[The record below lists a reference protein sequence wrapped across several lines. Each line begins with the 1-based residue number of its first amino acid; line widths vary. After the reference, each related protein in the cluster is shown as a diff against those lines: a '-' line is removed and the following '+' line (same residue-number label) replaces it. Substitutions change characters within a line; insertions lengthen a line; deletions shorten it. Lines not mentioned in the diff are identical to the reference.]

1 MAETLSSLNEPRR
14 EASHVARRGRTRH
27 AALQSALAEDCAQ
40 HLLRTQPPPPMA
52 TGIVPQPFRVLSRI
66 RPEHT
71 PSHGPRDSW
80 HSERTIRT
88 RRLYQKTTEPSRFGP
103 ARTVPSS
110 SGGGAMTTALQGA
123 ELDVLSDDSEFV
135 L

>member
-1 MAETLSSLNEPRR
+1 
-14 EASHVARRGRTRH
+14 
-27 AALQSALAEDCAQ
+27 
-40 HLLRTQPPPPMA
+40 MA

-135 L
+135 LSHLNHPTDGQPTLLGRTAATPPPAATVTELEHAQGLRAELEASV